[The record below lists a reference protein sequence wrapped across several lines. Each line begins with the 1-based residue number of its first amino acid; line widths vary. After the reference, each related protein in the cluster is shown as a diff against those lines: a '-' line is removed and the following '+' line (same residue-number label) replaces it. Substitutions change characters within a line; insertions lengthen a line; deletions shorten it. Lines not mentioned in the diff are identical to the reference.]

1 MESQN
6 VPYIYSE
13 VNNIHILDLVQSATL
28 LKEANSYVKSAS
40 SEGKTFLFVGTK
52 RQASTLIAQAKNVHI
67 ILIIVG

>member
-1 MESQN
+1 
-6 VPYIYSE
+6 VR